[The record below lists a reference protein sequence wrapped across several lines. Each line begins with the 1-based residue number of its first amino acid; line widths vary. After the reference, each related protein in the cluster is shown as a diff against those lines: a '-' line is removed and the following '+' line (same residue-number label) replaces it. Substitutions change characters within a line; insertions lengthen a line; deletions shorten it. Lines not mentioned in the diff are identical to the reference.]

1 MAESASRR
9 PAGTATTSAAAADE
23 SEAGSRDE
31 GQRRSIAAVERAIDV
46 LLLFG
51 SSSRASLGV
60 TEISAELGLS
70 KAAVHRILTSLRG
83 RELIVLDP
91 ETRRYA
97 LGPAAVGL
105 GNAYLAKNDVRSLA
119 APELAWLCGQAEET
133 ATLSIRNGDTRI
145 YLDQVVPAREVRMEV
160 AVGVAYPLHAGGS
173 SKAFLAFLAE
183 SEIDAYLDRN
193 ALDPM
198 TDRTLT
204 DAGKLRRELAAI
216 RKRGYATSVGERQ
229 SGAASVAA
237 PVFDH
242 DGRVA
247 AVLSV
252 SGPAERFKPRAEHCA
267 KLLLEATARL
277 SARLGYAP
285 R

>member
-1 MAESASRR
+1 MADRTSRTGGA
-9 PAGTATTSAAAADE
+9 AGERAADGG
-23 SEAGSRDE
+23 AVGRDE

-60 TEISAELGLS
+60 TEISTELGLS

-119 APELAWLCGQAEET
+119 GPELAWLCGRAEET

-160 AVGVAYPLHAGGS
+160 AVGVPYPLHAGGS
-173 SKAFLAFLAE
+173 SKAFLAFLPD
-183 SEIDAYLDRN
+183 SEADAYFERN
-193 ALDPM
+193 TLAPM
-198 TDRTLT
+198 TERTVT
-204 DAGKLRRELAAI
+204 DEAKLRRELAVI

-242 DGRVA
+242 DGRVV

-252 SGPAERFKPRAEHCA
+252 SGPAERFAPRADDSA

-277 SARLGYAP
+277 SARLGYRP
-285 R
+285 D